1 MIRIENVEQ
10 GKYYKSLITDEF
22 VRVDSFNSP
31 DDPIG
36 VHFHHFENYVFISSE
51 IPLHMFFEMEAFKEI
66 TEKEFY
72 TALDL
77 AREQFMKDFKA
88 IRGGVL

>member
-10 GKYYKSLITDEF
+10 GKYYADDSTVL
-22 VRVDSFNSP
+22 RVDGF
-31 DDPIG
+31 DRFGDPIG